1 MAEDLEN
8 TQKPKVILN
17 KQKKTSPA
25 PAGKDDGSTTKDQG
39 EKKKVVVVKKKTVVA
54 KAPVKEESAE
64 KTARHPVKAVDNPP
78 ATAEEKTPEKSV
90 ETKNKETVTVRRTAT
105 SIELSPPRPNVKV
118 GNLADRSRPPQRGPS
133 RDGFSGAQAREQSAG

>member
-54 KAPVKEESAE
+54 KAPVKEEA
-64 KTARHPVKAVDNPP
+64 A
-78 ATAEEKTPEKSV
+78 
-90 ETKNKETVTVRRTAT
+90 
-105 SIELSPPRPNVKV
+105 
-118 GNLADRSRPPQRGPS
+118 
-133 RDGFSGAQAREQSAG
+133 